1 MDQTATVACDIRVGT
16 SGYDYTDWEGPF
28 YARGL
33 GRTEYL
39 GAYSEAFGTLELGF
53 PGSGVPAPGTLRQ
66 LMGMIRRP
74 LDFAVKAGG
83 VIARDLDPAGWKAA
97 AGAFA
102 ASLEPLAEAGRL
114 CAVLVGFPFGF
125 RYRDDERRYLD
136 RILREFA
143 AFPLVVEFGN
153 AEWFTARVIEGL
165 KARGVGLCS
174 SDLPRIEGLPPVSD
188 LVTSDL
194 AYVRFHGR
202 DGVARTLGAAHGDY
216 RYSSDELR
224 SWLPRLEAMSVEAK
238 KLRVFFTNHRG
249 GNAPADA
256 RELLRLAKAARLV

>member
-16 SGYDYTDWEGPF
+16 SGYDFTDWEGSF
-28 YARGL
+28 YPRGL

-53 PGSGVPAPGTLRQ
+53 PGSGIPTPGMLRQ
-66 LMGMIRRP
+66 LMGRTRRP
-74 LDFAVKAGG
+74 VDFAVKAGSVLTRG
-83 VIARDLDPAGWKAA
+83 LDPAGWKAA
-97 AGAFA
+97 ASAFA

-114 CAVLVGFPFGF
+114 CAVLVGFPFDF

-136 RILREFA
+136 RVLREFA

-202 DGVARTLGAAHGDY
+202 DGVARTLGSTHGAY

-238 KLRVFFTNHRG
+238 KLRVFFTNHPG

-256 RELLRLAKAARLV
+256 MELFRLARAARLV

>member
-1 MDQTATVACDIRVGT
+1 VGT
-16 SGYDYTDWEGPF
+16 SGYDYPDWEGPF
-28 YARGL
+28 YPRGL
-33 GRTEYL
+33 GRAEYL

-53 PGSGVPAPGTLRQ
+53 PGSGIPAPGMIRE
-66 LMGMIRRP
+66 LMGRTRRP
-74 LDFAVKAGG
+74 VDFAVKAGS
-83 VIARDLDPAGWKAA
+83 VLTRDLDPAGWKTAA
-97 AGAFA
+97 AAFA
-102 ASLEPLAEAGRL
+102 ASMEPLAGAGRL
-114 CAVLVGFPFGF
+114 CAVLMGFPFGF

-136 RILREFA
+136 RVLREFA

-165 KARGVGLCS
+165 KTRAVGLCS
-174 SDLPRIEGLPPVSD
+174 SDLPRMEGLPPVSD

-202 DGVARTLGAAHGDY
+202 DGVARTLGATQGEY
-216 RYSSDELR
+216 RYSSEELR
-224 SWLPRLEAMSVEAK
+224 SWLPRLEAMSIEAR

-249 GNAPADA
+249 GNAAADA

>member
-1 MDQTATVACDIRVGT
+1 MDQTATAACDIRVGT

-28 YARGL
+28 YPRGL

-39 GAYSEAFGTLELGF
+39 GAYSESFGTLELGF
-53 PGSGVPAPGTLRQ
+53 SGAVAPSPDALRE
-66 LMGMIRRP
+66 LMGKTRRP
-74 LDFAVKAGG
+74 LDFAVKAGS
-83 VIARDLDPAGWKAA
+83 ALTRNLDPAGWKAA
-97 AGAFA
+97 ARAFA
-102 ASLEPLAEAGRL
+102 ASLETLAGAGRL
-114 CAVLVGFPFGF
+114 CAVLVGFPFSY

-136 RILREFA
+136 RVLREFA

-216 RYSSDELR
+216 SYSSDELR
-224 SWLPRLEAMSVEAK
+224 SWVPRLEVMSVEAR

>member
-1 MDQTATVACDIRVGT
+1 MDQTATAACDIRVGT
-16 SGYDYTDWEGPF
+16 SGYDYSDWEGPF
-28 YARGL
+28 YPRGL

-53 PGSGVPAPGTLRQ
+53 SGAVAPSPDALRE
-66 LMGMIRRP
+66 LMGRTRRP
-74 LDFAVKAGG
+74 VDFAVKAGN
-83 VIARDLDPAGWKAA
+83 VLTRNLDPAGWKAA
-97 AGAFA
+97 ARAFA
-102 ASLEPLAEAGRL
+102 ASLETLAGAGRL

-125 RYRDDERRYLD
+125 RYRNDERRYLD
-136 RILREFA
+136 RVLREFS

-174 SDLPRIEGLPPVSD
+174 SDLPRIDGLPPVSD

-202 DGVARTLGAAHGDY
+202 DGVARTLGSAHGDY

-224 SWLPRLEAMSVEAK
+224 SWLPRLEAMSVETK

-249 GNAPADA
+249 GNAPVDA